1 MIRAAAP
8 RAPTSARDHTCGRTH
23 HRDADNAS
31 RGNTRHARPP
41 GGSTPQRSRSQQRYC
56 WGRRKR
62 REQTAVAARQ
72 AWEDKGWSSPEI
84 KRISCGAKRT
94 PSRERRNSVS
104 ESGEAPVASWTGRM
118 RPADNGKMAGRST
131 ERRYV
136 SIKQTE
142 APSTSCSVGLKATGP
157 RGAKAQ
163 WGDTRP
169 IRSTRRP
176 EAPPPKLRPVR
187 GSMNPP

>member
-1 MIRAAAP
+1 MRI
-8 RAPTSARDHTCGRTH
+8 DVE
-23 HRDADNAS
+23 HRSVSRESQATQNLMEADNAS
-31 RGNTRHARPP
+31 RGSTRHARPP
-41 GGSTPQRSRSQQRYC
+41 GGSTSQRSRSQQRYC
-56 WGRRKR
+56 WRRRKK
-62 REQTAVAARQ
+62 REQPGVAARQ
-72 AWEDKGWSSPEI
+72 ALEDKGRSSPEI

-94 PSRERRNSVS
+94 PLRERRNSVS

-131 ERRYV
+131 ERRYL
-136 SIKQTE
+136 STKQTE

-163 WGDTRP
+163 WGETRP